1 MCMNKKRN
9 KKKSPAQEA
18 ADLIR
23 KPVPP
28 PGHAHEMV
36 KDYKRRPKHRK
47 SITEDNYDTQA
58 TE

>member
-1 MCMNKKRN
+1 MNKKRN

-28 PGHAHEMV
+28 PGHAHETV

-58 TE
+58 TQ

>member
-1 MCMNKKRN
+1 MYMNKKRN

-28 PGHAHEMV
+28 PGHAHEPV

-58 TE
+58 TQ